1 MNRIK
6 GTNVYWV
13 ELLKVYNQNEEKT
26 NINGDAPY
34 YSLTSMSE
42 DNDDRSKIPTRELFV
57 KKASIFSFKG
67 IKMLFKIC
75 VLNKFRPD
83 FERSY
88 FEEAQ

>member
-1 MNRIK
+1 MRDMNKIK

-13 ELLKVYNQNEEKT
+13 ELLSPTKT
-26 NINGDAPY
+26 VSG
-34 YSLTSMSE
+34 
-42 DNDDRSKIPTRELFV
+42 IPVKELYV

-67 IKMLFKIC
+67 IKMLFKIY
-75 VLNKFRPD
+75 VLNKFKPD

>member
-1 MNRIK
+1 MRDMNKIK

-13 ELLKVYNQNEEKT
+13 ELLDNSSKT
-26 NINGDAPY
+26 
-34 YSLTSMSE
+34 TT
-42 DNDDRSKIPTRELFV
+42 KELFV
-57 KKASIFSFKG
+57 RKASIFSFKG

-88 FEEAQ
+88 FEEVQ

>member
-1 MNRIK
+1 MRDMNKIK

-13 ELLKVYNQNEEKT
+13 ELLSSPSKT
-26 NINGDAPY
+26 VSGMPV
-34 YSLTSMSE
+34 
-42 DNDDRSKIPTRELFV
+42 KELFV

-67 IKMLFKIC
+67 VKMLFKIYI
-75 VLNKFRPD
+75 LNKFKPD